1 MPILSSSSP
10 TLGIIAE
17 AAAPSFLQGP
27 LPMLV
32 LMFAVMYFLILRPA
46 SKNEKARR
54 ERISGIQ
61 KGDEVRLTGGILGNV
76 HSVDGDIAMVEIA
89 DRVRIRVLKAELGDV
104 VKEPAKGGEVSS
116 KPSAK
121 PQTKAKAS

>member
-17 AAAPSFLQGP
+17 AAAPSFLSGP
-27 LPMLV
+27 LPMLI

-46 SKNEKARR
+46 SKTEKARR

-61 KGDEVRLTGGILGNV
+61 KGDEVRLTGGILGIV
-76 HSVDGDIAMVEIA
+76 HSVDADIAMVEIA

-104 VKEPAKGGEVSS
+104 VKEPAAKAGE
-116 KPSAK
+116 A
-121 PQTKAKAS
+121 KAKAS

>member
-27 LPMLV
+27 LPMLA

-46 SKNEKARR
+46 SKTEKARR

-61 KGDEVRLTGGILGNV
+61 KGDEVRLNGGILGTV
-76 HSVDGDIAMVEIA
+76 HSVEGDIAMIEIA
-89 DRVRIRVLKAELGDV
+89 DRTRVRVLKAELGDV
-104 VKEPAKGGEVSS
+104 IKEPEAKPA
-116 KPSAK
+116 KSAK
-121 PQTKAKAS
+121 PTPEAKAS

>member
-17 AAAPSFLQGP
+17 AAAPSFLSGP

-46 SKNEKARR
+46 SKTEKARR

-61 KGDEVRLTGGILGNV
+61 KGDEVRLSGGILGTV
-76 HSVDGDIAMVEIA
+76 HSVEGDIAMIEIA
-89 DRVRIRVLKAELGDV
+89 ERTRVRVLKAELGDV
-104 VKEPAKGGEVSS
+104 IKEPETKPAKATE
-116 KPSAK
+116 
-121 PQTKAKAS
+121 AKAS